1 MKRYLTIILVVVV
14 ALPAAAEAQVNPL
27 AGQFPS
33 PQRERG
39 PLVPLEIEIVISR
52 FQGDKKISSV
62 PYLLAVNAE
71 GSESRL
77 QMGSEVPVYN
87 TAFTPA
93 AATKDAPQPLRS
105 YNYRSVGTKI
115 QSSARTAPE
124 NRFEVYIYVEDSSV
138 YTGTEKTVPGAD
150 GMPVFRNFNST
161 NTLLLR
167 DGQTRQ
173 YTAAVDRVSGEVV
186 KVDVTLKVVK

>member
-1 MKRYLTIILVVVV
+1 VKRYLTIMLVVAA
-14 ALPAAAEAQVNPL
+14 ALPAGAEAQVNPL
-27 AGQFPS
+27 SVQFPS
-33 PQRERG
+33 QRERG

-62 PYLLAVNAE
+62 PYLMAVNAE
-71 GSESRL
+71 GGESKLR
-77 QMGSEVPVYN
+77 MGTDVPVYN
-87 TAFTPA
+87 TAFTPV

-105 YNYRSVGTKI
+105 YNYRSVGTTI
-115 QSSARTAPE
+115 TSSARSAPE
-124 NRFEVYIYVEDSSV
+124 NRFELNLAVEDSSV
-138 YTGTEKTVPGAD
+138 YTGTEKTVPGGE
-150 GMPVFRNFNST
+150 GMPVFRSFNSS

-186 KVDVTLKVVK
+186 KLDVTLRVVK

>member
-1 MKRYLTIILVVVV
+1 MKRYLTIMLVVVA
-14 ALPAAAEAQVNPL
+14 ALPAAAEAQ
-27 AGQFPS
+27 FPV
-33 PQRERG
+33 REQRG

-62 PYLLAVNAE
+62 PYLVAVNAE
-71 GSESRL
+71 GGESKL
-77 QMGSEVPVYN
+77 QMGTDVPVYN

-93 AATKDAPQPLRS
+93 AGAKENPQALRS
-105 YNYRSVGTKI
+105 YNYRSVGTII
-115 QSSARTAPE
+115 QSSARNAPE
-124 NRFEVYIYVEDSSV
+124 NRFELNLYVEDSSV
-138 YTGTEKTVPGAD
+138 YTGTDKTVPGGE
-150 GMPVFRNFNST
+150 GMPVFRKFNSS

-186 KVDVTLKVVK
+186 KVDVTLRIVK